1 MNIANVLAAL
11 AWKSLW
17 SRRTTALLTVLS
29 LALGVG
35 LILGVEK
42 LRREARAGFANTVSG
57 TDLIV
62 GARSGP
68 ISLLLYSVFRIG
80 NATSNISWAAYQ
92 RIAQHPEVA
101 WTVPISLG
109 DSHRGFRVV
118 GTDTGYFKHYRFG
131 AKQPLTFAQGQIF
144 EDVFDAVLGAEV
156 AAKLGYKLGDAIIV
170 GHGLGEININK
181 HDDKPFR
188 VAGILRRTGTPVDR
202 AVHVSLGGI
211 EAMHIDWQDGQR
223 QRGFSI
229 SAERLRKTKLEPKA
243 VTAALVGLKSR
254 FAVFTLQREI
264 NTDRKEPLLAILP
277 GVTLQELWDVLGNAE
292 TALAAISIVVAAAAF
307 LGMLVMLLA
316 GLAERRR
323 EIAIL
328 RAVGA
333 RPWHVFTLI
342 TLEAVVL
349 TLMGLMLGVALLFG
363 GLALAGPII
372 SELYGIDISAV
383 AMTWRDAVYLLAF
396 LVVGTL
402 AGILPSYGA
411 YRRSLADGL
420 IVRL

>member
-1 MNIANVLAAL
+1 MNIATVLIGL

-17 SRRTTALLTVLS
+17 SRRATALLTILS
-29 LALGVG
+29 LAMGVA

-42 LRREARAGFANTVSG
+42 LRHEARAGFANTVSG

-62 GARSGP
+62 GARSGQ

-80 NATSNISWAAYQ
+80 NATSNVSWDAYR
-92 RIAQHPEVA
+92 RIAAHPEVA

-109 DSHRGFRVV
+109 DSHRGYRVV
-118 GTDTGYFKHYRFG
+118 GTNNDYFRHYRHG
-131 AKQPLTFAQGQIF
+131 ARRKLAFAAGGQF

-156 AAKLGYKLGDAIIV
+156 ADKLGYRLGDAIIV
-170 GHGLGEININK
+170 AHGIGEIEGGK

-188 VAGILRRTGTPVDR
+188 VAGILRPTGTPVDR
-202 AVHVSLGGI
+202 AVHVSLAGI
-211 EAMHIDWQDGQR
+211 EAMHIDWQDSGR
-223 QRGFSI
+223 QAGLSF
-229 SAERLRKTKLEPKA
+229 SAERLRKLKLTPKA
-243 VTAALVGLKSR
+243 VTAFFVGLESR

-264 NTDRKEPLLAILP
+264 NEYRGEALMAVLP
-277 GVTLQELWDVLGNAE
+277 GVALQELWDLMGNVE
-292 TALAAISIVVAAAAF
+292 LALAAISIVVAAAAF
-307 LGMLVMLLA
+307 VGMLVMLLA
-316 GLAERRR
+316 SLAERRR

-342 TLEAVVL
+342 TLEALVL
-349 TLMGLMLGVALLFG
+349 TALAVVCGVGLLFA
-363 GLALAGPII
+363 GLLTVAPLIGEI
-372 SELYGIDISAV
+372 YGIDIVVTGLTLTDGA
-383 AMTWRDAVYLLAF
+383 YLATF
-396 LVVGTL
+396 LVVGAL